1 MSMDPPKVLL
11 EASFLQAVAS
21 SEHPDHDTCI
31 ATYRDLLDQY
41 ERDEVLLVAVGDH
54 LRAVDHDGPNAPAQI
69 TTAQRVS
76 WFLHRPRV
84 GVFAPVDPLYVGF
97 QHRRAA
103 DATPIDDPE
112 VALTL
117 VMCDRHSVRRVATVN
132 PAYLEYDLHLLPTA
146 TV

>member
-11 EASFLQAVAS
+11 EASFLQAVVS
-21 SEHPDHDTCI
+21 SEHPEHDTCT

-41 ERDEVLLVAVGDH
+41 ERNEVLLVAVGDH
-54 LRAVDHDGPNAPAQI
+54 LRTMDHGDQV
-69 TTAQRVS
+69 TTAERVS
-76 WFLHRPRV
+76 WFLHRPRA

-103 DATPIDDPE
+103 DATPVDDPE

-117 VMCDRHSVRRVATVN
+117 VMCDRHSVRRVATVD
-132 PAYLEYDLHLLPTA
+132 PAYLEYDLQLLPTA
-146 TV
+146 SGLTD

>member
-1 MSMDPPKVLL
+1 MSIDPPKVML

-21 SEHPDHDTCI
+21 SDHPEHESCA
-31 ATYRDLLDQY
+31 ATYHDLLDRY
-41 ERDEVLLVAVGDH
+41 ERNEVLLVAVGDH
-54 LRAVDHDGPNAPAQI
+54 LRAVDHGGQL
-69 TTAQRVS
+69 TTGERVS

-103 DATPIDDPE
+103 DATPVDDPD

-132 PAYLEYDLHLLPTA
+132 PAYLEYDLDLLPTA
-146 TV
+146 ST

>member
-11 EASFLQAVAS
+11 EASFLQAVVSA
-21 SEHPDHDTCI
+21 EHPEHDTCT

-41 ERDEVLLVAVGDH
+41 ERNEVLLVAVGDH
-54 LRAVDHDGPNAPAQI
+54 LRTMDHGDQV
-69 TTAQRVS
+69 TTAQRVN

-103 DATPIDDPE
+103 DATPVDDPE

-132 PAYLEYDLHLLPTA
+132 PAYLEYDLQLLPTA
-146 TV
+146 SV